1 MGRSFSPELVLSV
14 LTSSMASRVRFADSD
29 GVDDG
34 AGAGA
39 GCIDLDCARSPSLF
53 LNTTGGLCSL
63 IYRVELF
70 RVSNPLAWRVSSNG
84 DERARMYGGTY
95 GRMVQQS
102 GLVHPSVRDTSSTR
116 RRRVKQEKGA
126 RGAAEH
132 ETGPEYFF
140 SLYMTDGNKQS
151 VSKQRREKRSE
162 ISDSLMRLISI
173 ANAIVPPI
181 GSLRLRL

>member
-29 GVDDG
+29 GVDD
-34 AGAGA
+34 GAGA

-70 RVSNPLAWRVSSNG
+70 RVSNPLAWRVSRNG

-95 GRMVQQS
+95 GAAVRA
-102 GLVHPSVRDTSSTR
+102 GPSVC
-116 RRRVKQEKGA
+116 
-126 RGAAEH
+126 
-132 ETGPEYFF
+132 P
-140 SLYMTDGNKQS
+140 
-151 VSKQRREKRSE
+151 
-162 ISDSLMRLISI
+162 
-173 ANAIVPPI
+173 
-181 GSLRLRL
+181 

>member
-29 GVDDG
+29 GVDD
-34 AGAGA
+34 GAGA

-84 DERARMYGGTY
+84 DERARMYGG
-95 GRMVQQS
+95 GRMDVWCSSQGWSIRLSVTQAARVDGGSSRKRAREEQQNTKP
-102 GLVHPSVRDTSSTR
+102 GPST
-116 RRRVKQEKGA
+116 
-126 RGAAEH
+126 
-132 ETGPEYFF
+132 F
-140 SLYMTDGNKQS
+140 SPYT
-151 VSKQRREKRSE
+151 
-162 ISDSLMRLISI
+162 
-173 ANAIVPPI
+173 
-181 GSLRLRL
+181 

>member
-29 GVDDG
+29 GVDD
-34 AGAGA
+34 GAGA

-70 RVSNPLAWRVSSNG
+70 RVSNPLAWRVSRNG
-84 DERARMYGGTY
+84 DERARMYGGDVWCSSQGWSIRLSVTQAARVD
-95 GRMVQQS
+95 GGSSRKRAREEQQNTKP
-102 GLVHPSVRDTSSTR
+102 GPSS
-116 RRRVKQEKGA
+116 
-126 RGAAEH
+126 
-132 ETGPEYFF
+132 F

-173 ANAIVPPI
+173 ANAIIVPPI